1 MRGEKTKQ
9 TLLILL
15 GLVDMPFSKNTVE
28 AK

>member
-15 GLVDMPFSKNTVE
+15 GLVDMLFSNNTVE